1 MGDVLISG
9 LDADNPLYLHSN
21 DLSNLPIVNVKLTR
35 SKNYKMWSTTMS
47 IALTSKN
54 KMGFVD
60 GTCVKP
66 ATSVEE
72 LQETYDKMDGSVIFN
87 IIYKINGLKQGDM
100 SVLDYYHKL
109 NSLWREFDTLTLLH
123 TCTCAAHEGVLKHN
137 QLVRLIQFLMGL
149 NDVYQNIR
157 SNILAREPFS
167 DVKEAFNVISME
179 ESHRGLHHGSGSG
192 NKVQPAVFVAK
203 TNNFIGND
211 FRRGNNGN
219 GPMGPNPN
227 LLCKNCG
234 LIGHTIERCYEI
246 IGLNLNVGHPNE
258 TLAKITAIGNL
269 RLSANVVL
277 FDVLVVPE
285 YCVSL
290 MSVHKLI
297 KDSKLF
303 VVFDEHKCYIQDLN
317 LVKTVGIGIES
328 GGLYLFDEDQIGESK
343 YGLSNSI
350 FVCNVSKQLW
360 HNRLSH
366 PSDQVLSI
374 LSKSME
380 LKYGNHISPCDIYH
394 KAKQTREPFPFS
406 DHKYVSIGDPVH
418 LDLWGPYRVVSR
430 DGYKYFLTVVVD
442 DFSRAM
448 WDYLIKS
455 KDEVEKGIIHQT
467 SCAHTPQQN
476 SIVERKHRQLLNVTR
491 GLMLPSSVLSGSSPY
506 MLVYGNE
513 PSLSHIRCFACLCNA
528 TVLNNHDEFIYR
540 AKDYFYVMVIEEE
553 VGDEEKWSVM
563 DVLVKLETSL
573 EVLAFFGDAAA
584 RKERTREH
592 GAPCTQRKNS
602 KVLFR
607 RPCILSWAD
616 SISPKGFLSP
626 ILLWVVIMVVV
637 VIVIVRV
644 VVVEI
649 IKIITAVAII
659 HIVVAFD
666 GVSSIFK
673 LSFTIIGFL
682 YRIMLEYLIH

>member
-1 MGDVLISG
+1 MRWSLADQWECKRKMKLEVSRMTLRTSTNIAKISRKWSKPDNHGHGKGKRIQEPEECYQSLSVIMGDVLISG
-9 LDADNPLYLHSN
+9 LDADNPLCLHSN

-35 SKNYKMWSTTMS
+35 SENYKMWSTAMT
-47 IALTSKN
+47 IALTGKN

-66 ATSVEE
+66 ATSVVHCLEME
-72 LQETYDKMDGSVIFN
+72 SSHAI
-87 IIYKINGLKQGDM
+87 
-100 SVLDYYHKL
+100 
-109 NSLWREFDTLTLLH
+109 
-123 TCTCAAHEGVLKHN
+123 
-137 QLVRLIQFLMGL
+137 
-149 NDVYQNIR
+149 
-157 SNILAREPFS
+157 NILAREPFS

-219 GPMGPNPN
+219 GPLYNKHTAN
-227 LLCKNCG
+227 QHLTISTKNMFN
-234 LIGHTIERCYEI
+234 ITDIAS
-246 IGLNLNVGHPNE
+246 LNLNVGHPNE

-303 VVFDEHKCYIQDLN
+303 VVFNEHKCYIQDLN
-317 LVKTVGIGIES
+317 LVKTVRIGIES

-374 LSKSME
+374 LSKSIK

-394 KAKQTREPFPFS
+394 KAKQTREPFHFS
-406 DHKYVSIGDPVH
+406 NHKSMSIGDPVH

-430 DGYKYFLTVVVD
+430 DGYKYFLIVVVD

-455 KDEVEKGIIHQT
+455 KDEVGFFIE
-467 SCAHTPQQN
+467 SY
-476 SIVERKHRQLLNVTR
+476 VE
-491 GLMLPSSVLSGSSPY
+491 
-506 MLVYGNE
+506 
-513 PSLSHIRCFACLCNA
+513 
-528 TVLNNHDEFIYR
+528 
-540 AKDYFYVMVIEEE
+540 
-553 VGDEEKWSVM
+553 
-563 DVLVKLETSL
+563 
-573 EVLAFFGDAAA
+573 
-584 RKERTREH
+584 
-592 GAPCTQRKNS
+592 
-602 KVLFR
+602 
-607 RPCILSWAD
+607 
-616 SISPKGFLSP
+616 
-626 ILLWVVIMVVV
+626 
-637 VIVIVRV
+637 
-644 VVVEI
+644 
-649 IKIITAVAII
+649 
-659 HIVVAFD
+659 
-666 GVSSIFK
+666 
-673 LSFTIIGFL
+673 
-682 YRIMLEYLIH
+682 LINT